1 MKKRILVTGIMLSVL
16 LVWGGAAFAAGTIN
30 QRQARQQ
37 ERISQGVRSGAINRH
52 EFRELHRDQR
62 QIQAAKQHARR
73 DGFVN
78 RREMNRIDRMQDR
91 ASGRIYRAKTNNRYQ
106 YGPVRHQV
114 RHYGPHYGTYYRP
127 APVCVAPAI
136 RPHVVYH
143 GGSYLSGAVI
153 QPGFSMA
160 LSVGLD

>member
-37 ERISQGVRSGAINRH
+37 DRISQGVRTGTINRH

-91 ASGRIYRAKTNNRYQ
+91 ASGRIYRAKTNNRYH

-114 RHYGPHYGTYYRP
+114 RNYRPNYHP

-143 GGSYLSGAVI
+143 GGSYLSGAVF